1 MTDLIYDFISTGVD
15 LILVGSVLAAMIVM
29 MRGSAN
35 LTTLIS
41 HQQVVTEEFDYY
53 LKYHMYDN
61 QEGLSAA
68 DALSAMVGN
77 RFDLH
82 VCIYDPATKKSYMNN
97 PGDGKYYEVADTF
110 FNANNTDTDGKMTTS
125 EAAALCLPT
134 KRLDYKQL
142 AATNELAPDKKYKVS
157 VVGLEDGV
165 LKKVNFSRDTIV
177 VGIYFEVMP

>member
-82 VCIYDPATKKSYMNN
+82 VCIYDPAENKSYMNN
-97 PGDGKYYEVADTF
+97 PGDGKYYEVANTF
-110 FNANNTDTDGKMTTS
+110 FNDADGKMTTS
-125 EAAALCLPT
+125 EASALCLPT

-142 AATNELAPDKKYKVS
+142 AATNALAPDKKYKVS

>member
-82 VCIYDPATKKSYMNN
+82 VCIYDPAKNKSYMNN
-97 PGDGKYYEVADTF
+97 PDDGKYYKVSNTF
-110 FNANNTDTDGKMTTS
+110 FNDADRKMTTS
-125 EAAALCLPT
+125 EASALCKPT
-134 KRLDYKQL
+134 NRLDYKQL
-142 AATNELAPDKKYKVS
+142 AAEDALAPDKKYRVS

-177 VGIYFEVMP
+177 VGLYFEVMP

>member
-77 RFDLH
+77 RFELH
-82 VCIYDPATKKSYMNN
+82 VCIYDPVKNQILMNN
-97 PGDGKYYEVADTF
+97 PDDGKYYEVANTF
-110 FNANNTDTDGKMTTS
+110 FNDTDGKMTAA
-125 EAAALCLPT
+125 EASTLCLAGT
-134 KRLDYKQL
+134 RLDYKQL
-142 AATNELAPDKKYKVS
+142 AAKDALSPDKKYRAT

-165 LKKVNFSRDTIV
+165 LKRVNFSRDTIV
-177 VGIYFEVMP
+177 VGIYFEVIP